1 MAKDDNKK
9 DDAKTDTAAAAA
21 PAAATQQGVNV
32 QLVPAGQSD
41 TPLLSNFTTVQPAP
55 GVAIVDFGFLEPGA
69 MNALTQLARSGKKV
83 PERIN
88 ARHVAR
94 LAMPYD
100 SLAALHQQV
109 GRLLQAMAKGR
120 KAQ

>member
-1 MAKDDNKK
+1 MAKDEGKK
-9 DDAKTDTAAAAA
+9 DEAKTEVPAAAAA
-21 PAAATQQGVNV
+21 ATPQGVNV

-100 SLAALHQQV
+100 ALAAMHQQI

-120 KAQ
+120 KPQ